1 MLRKV
6 LFAETLEEIHNAIS
20 FNQYLAF
27 ISASRNSLS
36 NNVSALVEKKG
47 YDPMILLDML
57 VLAAFMMHSFP
68 NSSTLMVKC
77 SWMYLQ
83 ASLKITVMYYLKTYC
98 SSHVCLIMKCT
109 SSAIVSGKFTA
120 FAKRFNKWT
129 WKRILI
135 FLFPMRI
142 TVKCYKAAQQIN
154 GRWSGIGLII
164 SVI

>member
-6 LFAETLEEIHNAIS
+6 LFAETLEEIHKSIS

-27 ISASRNSLS
+27 ISASRNSLP

-77 SWMYLQ
+77 S
-83 ASLKITVMYYLKTYC
+83 
-98 SSHVCLIMKCT
+98 
-109 SSAIVSGKFTA
+109 
-120 FAKRFNKWT
+120 
-129 WKRILI
+129 
-135 FLFPMRI
+135 
-142 TVKCYKAAQQIN
+142 
-154 GRWSGIGLII
+154 
-164 SVI
+164 